1 MIFLVL
7 ILLAVACP
15 AHATWTDSA
24 SSNLATDLA
33 PFLSLFGEKMLLHWI
48 SQSVTYFE
56 VLVIAICPIGIP
68 ALIISA
74 LRLAGSQTAR
84 NIIGRPRESR
94 PAVESELTP
103 STSDEVSECW
113 DGHRVVRTIGDAKT
127 QEYFVLKRVGASS
140 TDRIVV
146 KKLSECVA
154 TYIEIGEVPTFPG
167 KTYQALKSTFNSLTR
182 RLASLNLPSLLL
194 AIRRYARRSSSASD
208 VENNTVPLDDLPSRD
223 SGSPRMLQN
232 DVGNDIG
239 VILIKND
246 KKKSPNLSLNIQEH
260 LYPKFGDLFLF
271 LALTD
276 GQEILLSG
284 KVIYGIGSIGMFICS
299 FILGSIILQ
308 STALVVYRPAPGWQL
323 DRQVWLQSRSTIN
336 YQHFFP
342 HAIFPTQPKGYI
354 VTTERRE
361 FSPLLNRYC
370 NWSSFFCV
378 CAFGFQLYG
387 LRAIHPWVQLVHILA
402 LLWMTIIRYFING
415 HLANQ
420 PTAKPLMSGF
430 EMDWL
435 SMTVAKGIQDAPWS
449 QTLELRLHAES
460 DSSYRPWAAND
471 GWDWKAPSW
480 EDLTKCVPLIPNAP
494 LDSTARPSKAQEVLN
509 LRKGIAKAGAALPP
523 LTTLAVSVAR
533 AIEGTLDILTT
544 SGEGYLEPGCRSL
557 LWKIGGHPDDV
568 VEFRL
573 NLDDDGKKWNVQ
585 AGDLEAMLSLWLY
598 KTSCGDKARETQP
611 TAAAVPVGESISTMP
626 PAGHATV
633 GQEDEWLRKHSRKLT
648 SLSPMPSEGNPIP
661 ALFQGINL
669 WFTEPFRD
677 TRQFGLVALEHDIPS
692 SEPSPRRSST
702 LPAQSS
708 YKRPSK
714 SSSLVLLD
722 EHFSTLDEVK
732 TLVQEPEGSLQ
743 TSLAQHLFC
752 LFMWSLAKTLK
763 KPIGGGTSV
772 AVAAAQ
778 TSPKGS
784 RRTQFALENSCL
796 RDISAKISLEG
807 LGDQGIVFPALLLPL
822 LGADKLP
829 SAQTIIEAAR
839 EYHDAYERKESQDI
853 NNHVYMWLFGNALK
867 LPTRKDLFLKV
878 ASVLIDSL
886 EHMDLDHEPGWESRS
901 AIKCT
906 LTSVIKITR
915 CYIGD
920 SGWRFL
926 KRVVSVSESHDSR
939 FSSAFNWGLGPISV
953 HLGNTQKPVSPHNHL
968 TALHLFCLKGEDLS
982 EEKIT
987 EVIRDNVDDIN
998 SVDVFGRAAIHYA
1011 VQRDNSNMFNL
1022 VNKLVNSGAKVNIND
1037 LLGRTPLHLASH
1049 YPGVTSVVK
1058 KLMGQYKDFNVFDS
1072 KGLTPLHHAASW
1084 GKLRELENLRRYGHS
1099 TSSFISPYA
1108 AELVHF
1114 YARYREARHLTPM
1127 VKLGLMD
1134 LHDNR
1139 GRSGFHLAVINPKIK
1154 PEDIPEIF
1162 TDLTNFEHRDSFLE
1176 SPLDLAMRI
1185 SQYGCG
1191 HKCSSACKD
1200 RMNRFYMGLKDHQT
1214 DLRWQQNSQKIDEFC
1229 LKLPCKDLKQ

>member
-271 LALTD
+271 LALT
-276 GQEILLSG
+276 G
-284 KVIYGIGSIGMFICS
+284 
-299 FILGSIILQ
+299 
-308 STALVVYRPAPGWQL
+308 
-323 DRQVWLQSRSTIN
+323 
-336 YQHFFP
+336 FFFGL
-342 HAIFPTQPKGYI
+342 IFPLI
-354 VTTERRE
+354 
-361 FSPLLNRYC
+361 
-370 NWSSFFCV
+370 
-378 CAFGFQLYG
+378 
-387 LRAIHPWVQLVHILA
+387 LV
-402 LLWMTIIRYFING
+402 G
-415 HLANQ
+415 

-449 QTLELRLHAES
+449 QTLESRLHAES

-778 TSPKGS
+778 MSPKGS

-829 SAQTIIEAAR
+829 SAQTILEAAR

-853 NNHVYMWLFGNALK
+853 NNHVYMWLFGNAFK

-920 SGWRFL
+920 SEWRFL

-953 HLGNTQKPVSPHNHL
+953 HSGNTQKPVSPHNHL

-1022 VNKLVNSGAKVNIND
+1022 VNKLVNSGAKVNIHD

-1084 GKLRELENLRRYGHS
+1084 GKLRELENLRRYGHP
-1099 TSSFISPYA
+1099 TSFIFPYA

-1127 VKLGLMD
+1127 VNLGLMD

-1200 RMNRFYMGLKDHQT
+1200 RMNRFYKGLKDHQT